1 MHGKYR
7 ERHKRKTHLSIS
19 GERKRHRFQIGGG
32 TFNCLE
38 EGRREEDSFIAGWKS
53 SGEFIT
59 HAGVELA
66 IRALAYVPLFSLSQE
81 RHNIIFIKTGRSS
94 CFVTR
99 FTCRLL
105 ELSSLGKFGLF
116 CGAIIIICVF
126 I

>member
-1 MHGKYR
+1 MHGKHR

-66 IRALAYVPLFSLSQE
+66 IRALAYVPLFSLSL
-81 RHNIIFIKTGRSS
+81 RN
-94 CFVTR
+94 
-99 FTCRLL
+99 
-105 ELSSLGKFGLF
+105 
-116 CGAIIIICVF
+116 AIILSLLKRVVRLVSSHALRVDCSNCLRWGNSAYSVAQLL
-126 I
+126 